1 MMGWI
6 NTDLAVPKKPY
17 RVLVKIDFG
26 NGFLVSIGEYYGD
39 GRWEADGSFVKV
51 VAWMPLPE

>member
-1 MMGWI
+1 MWI
-6 NTDLAVPKKPY
+6 ETDLAVPKKPY

-26 NGFLVSIGEYYGD
+26 DNSTIVDIGEYYGC
-39 GRWEADGSFVKV
+39 GSWECNGQSVKV